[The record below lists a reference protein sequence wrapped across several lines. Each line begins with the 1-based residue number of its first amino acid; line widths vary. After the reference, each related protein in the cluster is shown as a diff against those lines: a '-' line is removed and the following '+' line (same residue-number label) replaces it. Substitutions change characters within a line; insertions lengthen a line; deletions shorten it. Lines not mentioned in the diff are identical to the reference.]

1 MEPKT
6 REFVSAGLLVVVLVV
21 LVVLVVFAAM
31 PA

>member
-6 REFVSAGLLVVVLVV
+6 REFVSAGLLVLLLAV
-21 LVVLVVFAAM
+21 LVVLVVFAGM